1 MKKTTFMLSAV
12 LASNLLL
19 SSAVL
24 AEIHEPSASLEKE
37 HVLSIQE
44 LPQPVKDSL
53 DKLYVYKPELKGLPI
68 KITQTKDP
76 VFSINQYSLDFK
88 NDPTMIQAIIGQD
101 GTLHY
106 FQMDK
111 PDKKSE
117 RRPSDEEAIKKAKEF
132 LTVIYGS
139 NSNYIVSHVTNG
151 GYTSTDRDGKES
163 VRAYASVI
171 FIPLVN
177 GIPYDGSFFLQID
190 VNQAG
195 EVVNYFNRNDR
206 IDPKDFP
213 IAKNV
218 LSKEEAEKAFLQS
231 LTMNLYYE
239 DEETVR
245 GTTDPKNVRT
255 ILKYQPQMKPIDAV
269 SGKPVEE
276 NIAYTQHTINKP
288 VTGQGKVLQASN
300 AKEATALLKSELGI
314 QVDGL
319 TYREDGDG
327 IKRAKLYE
335 WTTKDELVYGV
346 QTTDKGEVI
355 QFGALSVHNP
365 DKMKGEEKIPRDEAA
380 VKALD
385 TIKKYLPTYVKEVQV
400 NYTEENYPHW
410 VDKNNIPKNNI
421 LLVSFRELHDNIPI
435 MTRSVDVWVNLGTGA
450 VEQVFLPPSINSELP
465 DASKRITKEEAV
477 KSYLAHHPLQLQYV
491 WPHYFDRKAEKPIL
505 VYAPQTKHVAEYV
518 DALTGQIVRPYE

>member
-1 MKKTTFMLSAV
+1 MKKPMFMLSAI

-19 SSAVL
+19 IPAVL
-24 AEIHEPSASLEKE
+24 AEVREPSASMETE

-44 LPQPVKDSL
+44 LPKPVKDSL

-76 VFSINQYSLDFK
+76 VSSINQYSLDFK
-88 NDPTMIQAIIGQD
+88 NDPNMIHAIIGQD

-106 FQMDK
+106 FQISK
-111 PDKKSE
+111 PGEKSE
-117 RRPSDEEAIKKAKEF
+117 RRPSDEEATKKAKEF
-132 LTVIYGS
+132 LTAIHGS
-139 NSNYIVSHVTNG
+139 NNNYIVSHVTNG
-151 GYTSTDRDGKES
+151 GYTTTDRDGKES
-163 VRAYASVI
+163 VTAYASVT
-171 FIPLVN
+171 FIPLIN
-177 GIPYDGSFFLQID
+177 GIPYKSSFFLQID

-195 EVVNYFNRNDR
+195 EVVNYFNHNDP
-206 IDPKDFP
+206 INPKDFP

-218 LSKEEAEKAFLQS
+218 LSKEDAEKAFLQS

-245 GTTDPKNVRT
+245 GTTDPKNIRT
-255 ILKYQPQMKPIDAV
+255 ILKYQHQMKPIDAV

-276 NIAYTQHTINKP
+276 NVYTQHTISKP
-288 VTGQGKVLQASN
+288 VTGQGKVLRASN
-300 AKEATALLKSELGI
+300 AKEAAALLKSELGI

-327 IKRAKLYE
+327 IKQAKLYE
-335 WTTKDELVYGV
+335 WTTKDNLVYAV

-355 QFGALSVHNP
+355 RFGALSVHNP
-365 DKMKGEEKIPRDEAA
+365 DKMKGEEKIPRDKAA
-380 VKALD
+380 AQALD
-385 TIKKYLPTYVKEVQV
+385 KIKKYLPTYAKEVQV
-400 NYTEENYPHW
+400 DYTEENYPHW

-435 MTRSVDVWVNLGTGA
+435 MTRSIDVWVNLGTGA
-450 VEQVFLPPSINSELP
+450 VEQVSLPPLINSELP

-477 KSYLAHHPLQLQYV
+477 KSYLDHHPLQLQYV
-491 WPHYFDRKAEKPIL
+491 WPHYFDQKAEKPIL
-505 VYAPQTKHVAEYV
+505 VYAPQTESFVEYV
-518 DALTGQIVRPYE
+518 DALTGKIVRPYE